1 MLKQPVLLIAVLA
14 GTVTLL
20 LRLRQTPRF
29 AFLFRWVPLPFYAY
43 FVPALLT
50 AVGLLP
56 GEHPVYS
63 LVSTHVLPPCLAM
76 LVMNADLPAL
86 RRLGRPAVGALVL
99 GFIGIT
105 AGMVLSHALLARGL
119 PGGAWAAAGALA
131 ASWTGGSANMIAVKQ
146 ALVAPESAFAP
157 IIVVDAFF
165 AYAWMAFLIWAAGR
179 RRAFDRWASARGQG
193 DEPVSAAPPRGRV
206 PLKWGWVPTAA
217 VALGVGAVAFGK
229 FAGPPLGALL
239 AGVSK
244 NIAAGFKP
252 FTWTVLAVTTGG
264 LALSLTGLFR
274 AAPERTER
282 LGNALLYF
290 LLTTLGAQASLG
302 ALGRAPLFVA
312 LGAGALVTHALFLLA
327 GARLFRWPLETVAT
341 ASQACVGGV
350 VSAPMVAAV
359 YRPALAAVGLLLA
372 VAGNVVGTYLGIAT
386 AQMCLFWGGQ
396 K

>member
-1 MLKQPVLLIAVLA
+1 MIKHPVVVIAVLA
-14 GTVTLL
+14 GTVAVL
-20 LRLRQTPRF
+20 LRLRENTRF

-50 AVGLLP
+50 SIGLLP
-56 GEHPVYS
+56 GAHRVYGWT
-63 LVSTHVLPPCLAM
+63 STYVLPPCLAM
-76 LVMNADLPAL
+76 LVMNADLRAL
-86 RRLGRPAVGALVL
+86 RRLGRPAVGALIF
-99 GFIGIT
+99 GFLGIT
-105 AGMVLSHALLARGL
+105 MGMALFHALLARGL
-119 PGGAWAAAGALA
+119 PAGAWAAAGALA

-157 IIVVDAFF
+157 VIVVDAFF

-179 RRAFDRWASARGQG
+179 RAAFDRWTSARVEG
-193 DEPVSAAPPRGRV
+193 EESLRPSASPARS
-206 PLKWGWVPTAA
+206 PLGWGWVPTTA
-217 VALGVGAVAFGK
+217 VVLGLGAVVFGQE
-229 FAGPPLGALL
+229 AGPMLSAGLAL
-239 AGVSK
+239 VSK
-244 NIAAGFKP
+244 NMAAGFKP
-252 FTWTVLAVTTGG
+252 FTWTVLAVTTGS

-302 ALGRAPLFVA
+302 ALGRAPLFLA
-312 LGAGALVTHALFLLA
+312 LGAGSLVTHAVFLLA

-350 VSAPMVAAV
+350 VSAPMVAAI

-372 VAGNVVGTYLGIAT
+372 VAGNMAGTYLGILT
-386 AQMCLFWGGQ
+386 AQVCLFWGGRQ
-396 K
+396 

>member
-1 MLKQPVLLIAVLA
+1 MLKNPVLVIGALL
-14 GTVTLL
+14 GTVALL
-20 LRLRQTPRF
+20 LRLRRSPRG
-29 AFLFRWVPLPFYAY
+29 AVLFRWVPLPFYAY
-43 FVPALLT
+43 FLPALLT
-50 AVGLLP
+50 AVGFLP
-56 GEHPVYS
+56 GSHPVYGW
-63 LVSTHVLPPCLAM
+63 VSAHVLPPCLAM

-86 RRLGRPAVGALVL
+86 RRLGRPAVGALVV
-99 GFIGIT
+99 GFFGIA
-105 AGMVLSHALLARGL
+105 AGMVFSHALLARRL
-119 PGGAWAAAGALA
+119 PDGAWAAAGALA

-165 AYAWMAFLIWAAGR
+165 AYAWMAFLIWAAS
-179 RRAFDRWASARGQG
+179 RRAVFDRWVSARDAG
-193 DEPVSAAPPRGRV
+193 EAPTPPATTGRRP
-206 PLKWGWVPTAA
+206 PLAWGWVPATA
-217 VALGVGAVAFGK
+217 VALGIGAVFFGK

-239 AGVSK
+239 AGLSK
-244 NIAAGFKP
+244 NIAGGFKP

-302 ALGRAPLFVA
+302 ALGRAPLFMV
-312 LGAGALVTHALFLLA
+312 LGAGAMLIHALVLLA
-327 GARLFRWPLETVAT
+327 GARLFRWPLSTVAM

-359 YRPALAAVGLLLA
+359 YRPSLAAVGLLLA
-372 VAGNVVGTYLGIAT
+372 VAGNVVGTYIGVVT
-386 AQMCLFWGGQ
+386 AQLCLWSGGRS
-396 K
+396 